1 MENAVQEA
9 ASATVAPEDTVSKQP
24 RTAYVASAGGKSKLL
39 LLPIRLYGPFPFL
52 ASPALSIITE
62 IRGVSPAAPF
72 KCLPIPV
79 RALGVNAAG

>member
-24 RTAYVASAGGKSKLL
+24 RTAYVASAGGKSQSL
-39 LLPIRLYGPFPFL
+39 LLPIRLYGPFSFL
-52 ASPALSIITE
+52 ASPALLKITSIPV
-62 IRGVSPAAPF
+62 VSPAAPF

-79 RALGVNAAG
+79 RASVVNAAG